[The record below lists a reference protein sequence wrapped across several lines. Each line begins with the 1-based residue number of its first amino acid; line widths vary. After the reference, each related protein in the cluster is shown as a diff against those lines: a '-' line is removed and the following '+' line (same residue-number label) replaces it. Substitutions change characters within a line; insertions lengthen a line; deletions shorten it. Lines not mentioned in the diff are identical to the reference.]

1 MAEKNP
7 TKPPKNIQD
16 ASVAVRKIPTKDIIQ
31 AYARINGFNL
41 ARLSEK
47 MGMSSSFPSVH
58 FRKNEI
64 NISTLIAASYHL
76 EMNLM
81 EHYHNLL
88 PDGIALT
95 GNEQRLQAEIE
106 KLKKEMEDKDRQ
118 IAIME
123 RVLSL

>member
-7 TKPPKNIQD
+7 AKPFKNIHD
-16 ASVAVRKIPTKDIIQ
+16 ASVAVRKIPIKDIIQ
-31 AYARINGFNL
+31 AYSRINGFNL

-47 MGMSSSFPSVH
+47 MGMSSSFLSVH

-64 NISTLIAASYHL
+64 NLSTLIAASYHL
-76 EMNLM
+76 DMNLM

-88 PDGIALT
+88 PDGTAPT
-95 GNEQRLQAEIE
+95 GNEQRLHAEIE
-106 KLKKEMEDKDRQ
+106 KLKKEIEDKDRQ
-118 IAIME
+118 IAILE